1 MTSTQDET
9 VDLLQH
15 CIRARCVNEGV
26 PNSGGEERSALL
38 IEEFLGTEGLD
49 IETAEPLPGRR
60 SVVARLEGTDPTAPS
75 LCLLGHL
82 DVVPAGTEGWRH
94 DPFGGEL
101 IEGEVWG
108 RGAIDMLNLTCTMAS
123 SVRTLAR
130 SGARPRGTIIFAAVA
145 DEEAGGTYGA
155 EHLLTNCFD
164 LVGADY
170 VITESGGLS
179 LVNEHQHGISI
190 TVAEKGAA
198 WRRLV
203 VHGIPGHASMPFG
216 SDNALVTAA
225 EVVGRLAGHR
235 SPAVI
240 DDNWRSYVGSFDL
253 GAGLAERLVDP
264 QQIEDALGDI
274 QDVAVASHAHACT
287 HTTMAPT
294 ILHAGGKTNV
304 IPDSVVIEV
313 DIRPLPGVGA
323 TEVDAMLVDAMGP
336 DLAARVTIEPLCD
349 INATASPTDTPLFEL
364 LGDVARRFYPQAS
377 LVPVATPGGTDAL
390 HFRRAGVVAYGFGLF
405 SRRMTMGD
413 FRSRFHARNERID
426 VESLSLTAEAW
437 LALASRW

>member
-1 MTSTQDET
+1 MTSLHDET

-26 PNSGGEERSALL
+26 PSSGNEERSARI

-49 IETAEPLPGRR
+49 VETAEPLPGRR

-82 DVVPAGTEGWRH
+82 DVVPASAEGWRH

-101 IEGEVWG
+101 VDDEVWG
-108 RGAIDMLNLTCTMAS
+108 RGAIDMLNLTCTMAAS
-123 SVRTLAR
+123 IRTLAR
-130 SGARPRGTIIFAAVA
+130 SGARPKGTIIFAAVA

-155 EHLLTNCFD
+155 EYLLRNRAD
-164 LVGADY
+164 LVDADY

-179 LVNEHQHGISI
+179 LLSEQHHGITV

-203 VHGIPGHASMPFG
+203 VSGTPGHASMPFG

-225 EVVGRLAGHR
+225 EVVRRLAAHR
-235 SPAVI
+235 SPAVV
-240 DDNWRSYVGSFDL
+240 DEGWKAYVAALGLGSDL
-253 GAGLAERLVDP
+253 TARLADAGR
-264 QQIEDALGDI
+264 IEDALGDI
-274 QDVAVASHAHACT
+274 PDVAVASHAHACT

-294 ILHAGGKTNV
+294 VVHAGGKTNV
-304 IPDSVVIEV
+304 IPNSAVIEV

-323 TEVDAMLVDAMGP
+323 AEVDAMLLDALGR

-349 INATASPTDTPLFEL
+349 VEATASPTDTPLYDV
-364 LGDVARRFYPQAS
+364 LGDVARAFYPEAS
-377 LVPVATPGGTDAL
+377 LVPVTTPGGTDAF
-390 HFRRAGVVAYGFGLF
+390 HFRRAGAVAYGFGLF
-405 SRRMTMGD
+405 SRTMTMGD

-426 VESLSLTAEAW
+426 VESLRLTTEAW